1 MLWSCRKWHRN
12 TDTETH
18 ILYAKLWLTDSLTD
32 WMTERYSY
40 RSRAHLKIKTTVGW
54 YINKSIFIWC
64 LIDLKPG
71 CKLEFK
77 KNDHFGPWRD
87 PAGPFFIKGPLKL
100 ASHGPLWSPLGGPG
114 RSRRFPRAL
123 AEFLDDQKIN
133 LTWLEGLQS
142 LKCRNSKHSL
152 TKDLSK
158 LKVRNISSDTC
169 PTLTKL

>member
-1 MLWSCRKWHRN
+1 MDSYHICLPVEYMKDSTKSKFATNRANVPAKMRN
-12 TDTETH
+12 H
-18 ILYAKLWLTDSLTD
+18 QL
-32 WMTERYSY
+32 
-40 RSRAHLKIKTTVGW
+40 
-54 YINKSIFIWC
+54 C
-64 LIDLKPG
+64 LGSSFPLPAFYG
-71 CKLEFK
+71 GL
-77 KNDHFGPWRD
+77 

-169 PTLTKL
+169 PILTKL